1 MVKSGFSARISYER
15 LDSVDVNRKAVQR
28 IVIANLYIAALIV
41 LPYFLVHWLWIV
53 VFFVLLSAGGV
64 AVSLGTRSLTW
75 FQLGW
80 IGLYSSLI
88 LLAGIAVTVGASLII
103 ALPVLVGSIVA
114 VNVCA
119 YMWAGE

>member
-1 MVKSGFSARISYER
+1 MKSGFSARISYER